1 MWIAPHRRNPHH
13 TELSADSADGSPVR
27 KDRPVVG
34 TAFEFERVVDW
45 HRIRIDDHRSCR
57 SRRVVM
63 VTTDHGR
70 GNLTGQMV
78 DRLQFNVARGMNH
91 AVFREQK
98 GGTRSRADFA
108 CASTSI
114 CSLYFCNGLGLGLTE
129 FHVLRSGGG
138 GPENLSKYWS
148 SLQPCKNYC

>member
-1 MWIAPHRRNPHH
+1 
-13 TELSADSADGSPVR
+13 
-27 KDRPVVG
+27 
-34 TAFEFERVVDW
+34 
-45 HRIRIDDHRSCR
+45 
-57 SRRVVM
+57 M

-78 DRLQFNVARGMNH
+78 DRLQFDFARGMNH

-129 FHVLRSGGG
+129 FHVLRSGGAMF
-138 GPENLSKYWS
+138 PENRSESSSPPALEKYCCS
-148 SLQPCKNYC
+148 